1 MNINTAVD
9 EVRRSEW
16 RKADQS
22 EKKFI
27 KSSRYLLLANE
38 ANPTEYGVA
47 KLNLLREANQPIPTA
62 YLLKEQFSA
71 VYQYRREGWARKY
84 LERWCELA
92 ESSGIKPFIKLAK
105 GFRKSASEIVSYIKH
120 KITSGK
126 IEGTNNL
133 ISRIVHRSCG
143 ASKI

>member
-1 MNINTAVD
+1 M
-9 EVRRSEW
+9 
-16 RKADQS
+16 
-22 EKKFI
+22 
-27 KSSRYLLLANE
+27 
-38 ANPTEYGVA
+38 
-47 KLNLLREANQPIPTA
+47 LNLLREANQSISTA

-71 VYQYRREGWARKY
+71 VYQYKREGWARKY